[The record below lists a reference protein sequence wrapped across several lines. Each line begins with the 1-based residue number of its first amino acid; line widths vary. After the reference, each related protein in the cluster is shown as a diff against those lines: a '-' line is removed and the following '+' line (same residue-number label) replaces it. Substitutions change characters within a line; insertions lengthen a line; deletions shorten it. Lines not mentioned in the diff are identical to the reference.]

1 MVDTLRYEIF
11 KAVLSSE
18 DMVEKIDDI
27 IEYTETLRYNL
38 IEKNLKL

>member
-18 DMVEKIDDI
+18 DMAEKIDDI
-27 IEYTETLRYNL
+27 IEYAETLRDNL
-38 IEKNLKL
+38 TDKKP